1 MISKQDLDQKFDEF
15 ETKID
20 TKIDQKFSELETKID
35 QKFSEFELKIDKK
48 FDQFKDEYIK
58 YIKTTSEEITKN
70 LVQQLFKHSLEF
82 EDEVMIKPGA
92 RFLFFTGL
100 RSRVSDLEKRMEIL
114 EGIG

>member
-1 MISKQDLDQKFDEF
+1 MISKQDLDQKFDEL
-15 ETKID
+15 KI
-20 TKIDQKFSELETKID
+20 
-35 QKFSEFELKIDKK
+35 ELKNSLKTE

-58 YIKTTSEEITKN
+58 YIKTTSEDIAKN
-70 LVQQLFKHSLEF
+70 VVQQVLKHSLEF

-100 RSRVSDLEKRMEIL
+100 RSRISDLEKRMEIL

>member
-1 MISKQDLDQKFDEF
+1 MISKQDLDQKFDEL
-15 ETKID
+15 KI
-20 TKIDQKFSELETKID
+20 
-35 QKFSEFELKIDKK
+35 ELKNSLKTE

-58 YIKTTSEEITKN
+58 FIKATSEEIAKN
-70 LVQQLFKHSLEF
+70 VVQQVLKHSLEF

-100 RSRVSDLEKRMEIL
+100 RSRISDLEKRMEIL

>member
-1 MISKQDLDQKFDEF
+1 MISKQDLDQKFDEL
-15 ETKID
+15 KI
-20 TKIDQKFSELETKID
+20 
-35 QKFSEFELKIDKK
+35 ELKNSLKTE

-58 YIKTTSEEITKN
+58 YIKTTSEDIAKN
-70 LVQQLFKHSLEF
+70 VVQQVLKHSLEF